1 MLRIT
6 SKSFYTVGRTKRPMV
21 MLTVH
26 DTKTGTSTTRHMEYS
41 EYVAFKSTAAQDHAV
56 VPSKVIVSASY
67 QRNGRT
73 VVLNDGA

>member
-1 MLRIT
+1 MLKIT

-26 DTKTGTSTTRHMEYS
+26 DTKTGKSTTRHMEYS
-41 EYVAFKSTAAQDHAV
+41 EYVAFKSKEAQDHAV
-56 VPSKVIVSASY
+56 VPSKVIISGTY
-67 QRNGRT
+67 QRYGRA